1 MRRAGLVIAG
11 AVLAGGAAL
20 LNLANASWLATPEG
34 RISILAHRGVHQT
47 FPHDGVDDAT
57 CTARRIRPPTHSY
70 LENTLPSIRRAFA
83 LGADV
88 VEIDIHPTR
97 DGDFV
102 VFHDWTLDCR
112 TDGAGVT
119 REKTL
124 AELKTLDVGWGYTAD
139 GGRTFP
145 FRGSGRGAMPS
156 LAEVLTAFPGR
167 RFMVNIKSNDVAEA
181 DLLVSYLR
189 VHDPHGLSRLTV
201 MGGERPVARLKS
213 VTPEL
218 RAFSTADAKA
228 CAKRYLAMGWTGRV
242 PDPCRGSMVFV
253 PQKHA
258 WLLWGWPNRFLAR
271 MQGVDTE
278 VYIAGDL
285 KTEGRLS
292 LHGLD
297 DPARLKRLPKD
308 WRGGVSTD
316 RIELIG
322 PALADRR

>member
-1 MRRAGLVIAG
+1 MRRPRLVAV
-11 AVLAGGAAL
+11 AVLLGGAAL
-20 LNLANASWLATPEG
+20 LYLANASWLARPDG
-34 RISILAHRGVHQT
+34 RLAILAHRGVHQT
-47 FPHDGVDDAT
+47 FPHDGVDNAT
-57 CTARRIRPPTHSY
+57 CTAQRIGTPTHRY
-70 LENTLPSIRRAFA
+70 LENTLPSIGRAFA

-97 DGDFV
+97 DGDFA
-102 VFHDWTLDCR
+102 VFHDWTLECR

-124 AELKTLDVGWGYTAD
+124 AELKALDVGWGYTAD

-167 RFMVNIKSNDVAEA
+167 RFMVNIKSNDPVEA
-181 DLLVSYLR
+181 DLLAAYLR
-189 VHDPHGLSRLTV
+189 AQDAGGLSRLTV
-201 MGGERPVARLKS
+201 MGGERPAARLKT
-213 VTPEL
+213 VAPDL
-218 RAFSTADAKA
+218 RAFSTEDAKA
-228 CAKRYLAMGWTGRV
+228 CAKGYLALGWTGHV
-242 PDPCRGSMVFV
+242 PEACRGTMVFV
-253 PQKHA
+253 PQDWA

-271 MQGVDTE
+271 MQGAGTE

-285 KTEGRLS
+285 QTEGRVS

-297 DPARLKRLPKD
+297 DPARLARLPKH